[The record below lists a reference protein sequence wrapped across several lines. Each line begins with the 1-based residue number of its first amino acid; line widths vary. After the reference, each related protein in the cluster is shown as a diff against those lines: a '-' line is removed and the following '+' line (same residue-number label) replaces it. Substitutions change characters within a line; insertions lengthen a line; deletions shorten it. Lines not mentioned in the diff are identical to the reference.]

1 MLAGLLRGKKCAW
14 SWYLKWN
21 LKWSKIASKGCV
33 WRGKDLVF
41 LDKVT
46 VVGAQQKGGQEMPW
60 GNDVGKQEG
69 AIPYITL

>member
-1 MLAGLLRGKKCAW
+1 M
-14 SWYLKWN
+14 
-21 LKWSKIASKGCV
+21 
-33 WRGKDLVF
+33 F

-46 VVGAQQKGGQEMPW
+46 VVGAQQKRGQEMPL